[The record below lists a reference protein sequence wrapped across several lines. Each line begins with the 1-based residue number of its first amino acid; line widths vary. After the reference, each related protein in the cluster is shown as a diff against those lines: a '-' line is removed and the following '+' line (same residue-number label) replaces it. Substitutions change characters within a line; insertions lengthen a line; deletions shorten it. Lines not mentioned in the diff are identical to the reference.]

1 MLRGVQYPKHYVILG
16 INHILMKQKLILG
29 IAALA
34 VTFQSFAQTPGKI
47 EKTGQV
53 LLPNGWKLSPVG
65 RSLPLGDLPLNM
77 QLSASGKFLAVTNN
91 GQSTQSLQLIDP
103 RSEKLLDEKVLGK
116 SWYGIAF
123 SKDESKLYASG
134 GNDNVIL
141 TFNITDN
148 KLGKPDTI
156 KLGLPWPKNKI
167 GPTGIAVNKANTRLY
182 NVTKEDS
189 TLYIIDPNKG
199 SILNKVKLSAEAY
212 SCILSPD
219 EKTVYIS
226 LWGGDKVAFYNTE
239 TQKLSSIDAGS
250 HPNELLLNKKG
261 TLLFVANANDNS
273 VSIINTA
280 TRKTIEVVATA
291 LYPTKL
297 TGSTTNGFALSANEK
312 TLYIANADNNCL
324 AVFDVSKPGSS
335 QSRGFIPV
343 GWYPTNVKMLGNKIL
358 VSNGK
363 GFTSMANPKGPQP
376 VKKADNS
383 GYQTGAINSHEQYIG
398 GLFKGTLSFID
409 VPNDIKLK
417 AYTKQVYAN
426 TPFSNKIAA
435 VAPGEAGN
443 PIPRK
448 KGDVSPIKHVFYII
462 KENRT
467 YDQVMGDVAAGNG
480 DTSLCIFGKKV
491 TPNLH
496 AIASEFVLLDNFY
509 VDAEVSADGHNWS
522 MAAYATDFV
531 EKNWPTSYGSRG
543 GSYDYEG
550 TRKAAYPR
558 DGFIWDYCKRAGV
571 TYRTYGEFAEGGA
584 KPSTSLKSL
593 EDHYCKLAPGF
604 DMNIK
609 DVTRTEA
616 WAHDFDSLLTKNAVP
631 QFNTIRISNDHTS
644 GQRKG
649 AITPTAAVADN
660 DLAVGQFIEHLSNS
674 SIWKESV
681 VFVLEDDAQN
691 GPDHVDAHRSP
702 VFIAGPYVKRNVV
715 INNMYSTSGVL
726 RTIELILGLPP
737 MSQYDA
743 AAMPL
748 YECFTSKPNLSPYIA
763 KPAQVN
769 LEQRNIAVNES
780 SKRSESFNLAKEDS
794 APDLDLNE
802 VIWKS
807 VKGENS
813 IMPAPKRSAFVILEK
828 KKKQDND

>member
-1 MLRGVQYPKHYVILG
+1 
-16 INHILMKQKLILG
+16 MKQKIFLCIT
-29 IAALA
+29 ALTITLSA
-34 VTFQSFAQTPGKI
+34 TAQKPGKLTQ
-47 EKTGQV
+47 TGQV
-53 LLPNGWKLSPVG
+53 LLPNGWKLSPAG

-77 QLSASGKFLAVTNN
+77 QLSQSGKLLAITNN

-103 RSEKLLDEKVLGK
+103 RNEKLLDEQELKK

-123 SKDESKLYASG
+123 STDETKLYASG
-134 GNDNVIL
+134 GNDNCIL
-141 TFNITDN
+141 TFNINNN

-156 KLGLPWPKNKI
+156 KLGLPWPQNKI
-167 GPTGIAVNKANTRLY
+167 CPTGIAVNKNNSRLY
-182 NVTKEDS
+182 TVTKEDS
-189 TLYIIDPNKG
+189 TLYVINPNNG
-199 SILNKVKLSAEAY
+199 SIIKQVKLPAEAY

-219 EKTVYIS
+219 EKALYIS
-226 LWGGDKVAFYNTE
+226 LWGGDKIAFYNTASQ
-239 TQKLSSIDAGS
+239 TLNTINAGS

-261 TLLFVANANDNS
+261 SLLFVANANDNS

-280 TRKTIEVVATA
+280 THKILETVATS
-291 LYPTKL
+291 LYPTRL

-312 TLYIANADNNCL
+312 NIYIANADNNCL
-324 AVFDVSKPGSS
+324 AVFDVSKPGNS
-335 QSRGFIPV
+335 QGLGFIPV

-383 GYQTGAINSHEQYIG
+383 GYQTGAINSREQYIG
-398 GLFKGTLSFID
+398 GLFKGSLSFID
-409 VPNDIKLK
+409 VPQAAKLK

-426 TPFSNKIAA
+426 TPFNNKLAA
-435 VAPGEAGN
+435 QAPGEAGN
-443 PIPRK
+443 PIPRR
-448 KGDVSPIKHVFYII
+448 KGEKSPIKHVFYII

-467 YDQVMGDVAAGNG
+467 YDQVLGDMPTGNG

-491 TPNLH
+491 TPNHH
-496 AIASEFVLLDNFY
+496 AIANEFVLLDNFY

-531 EKNWPTSYGSRG
+531 EKTWPTSYGGRG
-543 GSYDYEG
+543 GKYDFEG

-571 TYRTYGEFAEGGA
+571 SYRTYGEFVTDGEHSKAN
-584 KPSTSLKSL
+584 LKSL
-593 EDHYCKLAPGF
+593 EGHYCKQSPGF
-604 DMNIK
+604 DMDVK
-609 DVTRTEA
+609 DITRVAA
-616 WAHDFDSLLTKNAVP
+616 WKHDFDSLLTINAVP
-631 QFNTIRISNDHTS
+631 QFNSIRISNDHTS
-644 GQRKG
+644 GQKKG
-649 AITPTAAVADN
+649 AYTPIACVADN
-660 DLAVGQFIEHLSNS
+660 DLAIGQFLEHLSKS

-681 VFVLEDDAQN
+681 VFILEDDAQN

-702 VFIAGPYVKRNVV
+702 VFVAGPYVKRNTV
-715 INNMYSTSGVL
+715 IHSMYSTSGVL
-726 RTIELILGLPP
+726 RTMELILGLPP

-748 YECFTSKPNLSPYIA
+748 YECFTSNPNFSPYIA
-763 KPAQVN
+763 KPAQVDM
-769 LEQRNIAVNES
+769 EKRNVAVNKS
-780 SKRSESFNLAKEDS
+780 SVRSAAFNLKDADA

-802 VIWKS
+802 VVWKS

-813 IMPAPKRSAFVILEK
+813 VMPAPKRSAFVILEK
-828 KKKQDND
+828 KKHDDD